1 MAEQDKKGN
10 LKPGPYADSN
20 RDLGKKQVEHV
31 DVNNKREPKPIK
43 TTTQRLKKL
52 RQIIHLRDCLRNLL
66 TQLNLSAL

>member
-52 RQIIHLRDCLRNLL
+52 R
-66 TQLNLSAL
+66 